1 MVISISRKRDKQ
13 KHYYLNTK
21 VAFETYMNKALNTF
35 LILDKYYIFA
45 RSIKQLMATYNKR
58 GYKPKTKKEKE
69 VVEDILDGEST
80 TAEVFES
87 LDEGANRA
95 EEWVS
100 KNQNIILYVVGA
112 IALAAIAYYLYTQFV
127 MEPKQEEA
135 VAEMTQANVYYND
148 ALNSNGA
155 AKDSLY
161 MLALEGG
168 QGKYG
173 LLKII
178 DEYSGTDAANQAN
191 FQAGMAYLNL
201 GGENYQKAID
211 HLSAYD
217 GEDKV
222 LEAIAQAGIGDA
234 LTQVNQY
241 GDAVSYYMNAAA
253 IDANGFT
260 SPKYLLKA
268 AQAALK
274 SGDNATAVKA
284 LEQIETEYPDV
295 PELKTAKV
303 LLGEARAASN

>member
-1 MVISISRKRDKQ
+1 
-13 KHYYLNTK
+13 
-21 VAFETYMNKALNTF
+21 
-35 LILDKYYIFA
+35 
-45 RSIKQLMATYNKR
+45 MATYNKR

-112 IALAAIAYYLYTQFV
+112 IALAAIGYYLYTQFV
-127 MEPKQEEA
+127 MEPKQKEA

-155 AKDSLY
+155 VKDSLY
-161 MLALEGG
+161 LMALEGG
-168 QGKYG
+168 EGKYG

-178 DEYSGTDAANQAN
+178 EEYSGTDAANQAT

-211 HLSAYD
+211 YLTAYD
-217 GEDKV
+217 GNDKV

-241 GDAVSYYMNAAA
+241 GDAVSYYMNAAS

-274 SGDNATAVKA
+274 AGDNSTAIKA
-284 LEQIETEYPDV
+284 LEQIETDYSDV

>member
-1 MVISISRKRDKQ
+1 
-13 KHYYLNTK
+13 
-21 VAFETYMNKALNTF
+21 MNKALNTF

-45 RSIKQLMATYNKR
+45 RLRTKLMATYNKR
-58 GYKPKTKKEKE
+58 GYKPKTKKEKQE
-69 VVEDILDGEST
+69 VEEILDGEST

-112 IALAAIAYYLYTQFV
+112 IALAAVGYYLYTQFV
-127 MEPKQEEA
+127 MVPKQQEA

-148 ALNSNGA
+148 AINSSGDV
-155 AKDSLY
+155 KDSLY

-168 QGKYG
+168 EGKYG

-178 DEYSGTDAANQAN
+178 EEYSGTDAANQAT

-211 HLSAYD
+211 KLSAYD
-217 GEDKV
+217 GNDKV

-241 GDAVSYYMNAAA
+241 GDAVSYYMKAAT

-260 SPKYLLKA
+260 SPKYLIKA
-268 AQAALK
+268 AQAAIK
-274 SGDNATAVKA
+274 SGDNGAAIKA
-284 LEQIETEYPDV
+284 LEQIESDYPESE
-295 PELKTAKV
+295 ELKTAKV
-303 LLGEARAASN
+303 LLGEAQAATN